1 MVGGKHRVSEP
12 VAQQRVGNA
21 LYANTRLSIIQREAV
36 AVIVITAELPN
47 ELFGAAE
54 LLVIHTRRI
63 SHCRT
68 PSYSPCAVHRPPKE
82 RWHHRFSRSFRSSS
96 LSAGRG
102 HFSKALGLPLLLHI
116 LEQVGRAV
124 AGLRLLLLLGA
135 FITLVY
141 LALAVFRL
149 LVLPAYRIFASR
161 QSAPDWRA
169 WRGSAPDGRKIPAAR
184 IRHGLPAARARN
196 HRRGRPSAV
205 QRILRNVVPARQH
218 GGD

>member
-1 MVGGKHRVSEP
+1 MKKALQHGAFPVSICGGSSIVHACVWRPAFSAPAWHRWGNIWRGWRKNRPAYRRRCSAFPVFPHHVGQQLMVGGKHRVSEP

-102 HFSKALGLPLLLHI
+102 HFSKAQRQGI
-116 LEQVGRAV
+116 L
-124 AGLRLLLLLGA
+124 
-135 FITLVY
+135 
-141 LALAVFRL
+141 
-149 LVLPAYRIFASR
+149 
-161 QSAPDWRA
+161 SAPFSWR
-169 WRGSAPDGRKIPAAR
+169 
-184 IRHGLPAARARN
+184 
-196 HRRGRPSAV
+196 
-205 QRILRNVVPARQH
+205 
-218 GGD
+218 